1 MTSIFLNVLS
11 YVLRPWYRLS
21 CRMPCVCHATVEG
34 RVLQMSATSS
44 WSIVMFKSPVFLMI
58 FCLVVLSIIENG
70 ILKSYF
76 SFPFSQILPHMFL
89 GLHY

>member
-58 FCLVVLSIIENG
+58 FCLVVLSVVEKNA
-70 ILKSYF
+70 
-76 SFPFSQILPHMFL
+76 
-89 GLHY
+89 